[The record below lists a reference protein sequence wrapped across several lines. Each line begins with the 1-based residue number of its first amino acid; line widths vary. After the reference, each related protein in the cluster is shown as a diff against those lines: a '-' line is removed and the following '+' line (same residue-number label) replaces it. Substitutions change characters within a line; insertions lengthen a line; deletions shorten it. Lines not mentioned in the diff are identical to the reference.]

1 MAKYVIRN
9 KKINTRWNMKNN
21 KNLKKI
27 AAITMARDDE
37 FFLNRWIAYYG
48 KNFGT
53 ENLYILLDGVDQKTP
68 ENVGHAHVIKLPHT
82 PMSRSAGD
90 KYRIG
95 KITELAHELL
105 KKYDIVIGCD
115 SDEFLIVDPKTKK
128 TLRQYLS
135 DKKIKTTL
143 SGLGLDVGQH
153 LYNEAILDKDAPFLE
168 QREYALLST
177 RYTKPVVINKQVTW
191 GSGFHSIKRHNFH
204 IDKNLY
210 LLHFGAIDMDMLED
224 KAKKRGAD
232 WLNHLKR
239 RGNGTINAVTK
250 SKPKSE
256 KWMSIARI
264 LQTYCRP
271 IYALRK
277 PGMFGLKPVIKIPS
291 RFKKSG
297 I

>member
-1 MAKYVIRN
+1 M
-9 KKINTRWNMKNN
+9 KKQKRIC
-21 KNLKKI
+21 
-27 AAITMARDDE
+27 AITMARDDE
-37 FFLNRWIAYYG
+37 FFLSRWIAYYG
-48 KNFGT
+48 KQFGT
-53 ENLYILLDGVDQKTP
+53 ENLYILLDGTDQKIP
-68 ENVGHAHVIKLPHT
+68 ENSGRAHITKLPHKQL
-82 PMSRSAGD
+82 SRSAGD
-90 KYRIG
+90 KYRIN
-95 KITELAHELL
+95 KLSELAHELL

-115 SDEFLIVDPKTKK
+115 SDEFLIVDPRTKQNLK
-128 TLRQYLS
+128 DYLS
-135 DKKIKTTL
+135 NKKIKTTV

-177 RYTKPVVINKQVTW
+177 RYTKPVVINKPVTW
-191 GSGFHSIKRHNFH
+191 GSGFHSIKHHNFH

-210 LLHFGAIDMDMLED
+210 LLHFGAIDMDMLTD
-224 KAKKRGAD
+224 KAKKRGTD

-239 RGNGTINAVTK
+239 RGNGTINIITK

-256 KWMSIARI
+256 KWLKIARV
-264 LQTYCRP
+264 LQTYMRP

-277 PGMFGLKPVIKIPS
+277 PAMLGLKPVVKIPN